1 MSDKNLRLQ
10 VSLSAIDKVTKPF
23 KSMLASNKTLAASI
37 KATKGQLKQLD
48 AQSGK
53 IEGFRKNKAAVNG
66 TAQALAAARDKARQL
81 ATELKNSAAPT
92 AKQAKEFKRASEE
105 AAKLKQKYHDLRT
118 ALHTQRTALQSSGI
132 ATNRLGQ
139 AQRSLK
145 ANITST
151 TAALTAQQRRLEQQ
165 AQQQQRLSAARNR
178 FDSSNQRKAIAAG
191 LGYTSLSTGRA
202 MGRGIAGAL
211 HVGYEFDGMMSKTQ
225 AVTRIPDKNA
235 ADMQAMRHQA
245 RTLPLSSKF
254 TDLEVAQG
262 QYFLGRTGYSPKQVL
277 GAMPGMLN
285 LAAAGDI
292 DLGT

>member
-118 ALHTQRTALQSSGI
+118 ALHTQRTALQ
-132 ATNRLGQ
+132 
-139 AQRSLK
+139 
-145 ANITST
+145 
-151 TAALTAQQRRLEQQ
+151 
-165 AQQQQRLSAARNR
+165 
-178 FDSSNQRKAIAAG
+178 
-191 LGYTSLSTGRA
+191 
-202 MGRGIAGAL
+202 
-211 HVGYEFDGMMSKTQ
+211 
-225 AVTRIPDKNA
+225 
-235 ADMQAMRHQA
+235 
-245 RTLPLSSKF
+245 
-254 TDLEVAQG
+254 
-262 QYFLGRTGYSPKQVL
+262 
-277 GAMPGMLN
+277 
-285 LAAAGDI
+285 
-292 DLGT
+292 